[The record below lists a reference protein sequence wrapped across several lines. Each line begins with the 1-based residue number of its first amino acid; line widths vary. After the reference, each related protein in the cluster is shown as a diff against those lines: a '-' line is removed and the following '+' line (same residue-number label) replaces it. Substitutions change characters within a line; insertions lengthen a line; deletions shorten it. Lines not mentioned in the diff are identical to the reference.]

1 MLHILVKHD
10 IKALQ
15 AFVAIVECRGVS
27 AAQARLNMS
36 QSAISTHLAH
46 LESSLG
52 TSLCQRGRSGF
63 ELTRAGERLYHACL
77 RLLQAAQSFQHDMQ
91 AIKREETALS
101 GTLKICMVDHMPDRF
116 TRALAAVI
124 RQTYRLHPDLQL
136 VADIRSPQEIET
148 AVATRQ
154 TDLGI
159 GYFAQ
164 PLKNLRY
171 RPVLQEMQ
179 HIYCHHSHP
188 AAHDSDLS
196 IARLETE
203 YAWVRRGYLLSPSLS
218 TLNPLHLTAT
228 AYHME
233 VTLLF
238 ILAGSHIG
246 FLPCD
251 YAAPLAAAGTLK
263 ALLPQETAYSV
274 QHMAVYRP
282 ESDPRVEWVLQ
293 QLLGLLESGTAV
305 RQHETG
311 GGKQAT

>member
-1 MLHILVKHD
+1 MLHILLKHD

-15 AFVAIVECRGVS
+15 AFVAIVECRGIS

-46 LESSLG
+46 LEASLG
-52 TSLCQRGRSGF
+52 VSLCQRGRRGF
-63 ELTRAGERLYHACL
+63 ATTRAGEQLYRACL
-77 RLLQAAQSFQHDMQ
+77 RLLQATQEFHHDMQ
-91 AIKREETALS
+91 GIRQQCQRFS
-101 GTLKICMVDHMPDRF
+101 GVLRLCMVDHMPDHF
-116 TRALAAVI
+116 TGVLAELI
-124 RQTYRLHPDLQL
+124 RQTYRHHPDLQL

-154 TDLGI
+154 MDLGI

-171 RPVLQEMQ
+171 RPVLQETQ
-179 HIYCHHSHP
+179 YIYCHRDHP
-188 AAHDSDLS
+188 AAQDPDLS
-196 IARLETE
+196 VAKLEQE

-218 TLNPLHLTAT
+218 HLQPQQITAT

-246 FLPCD
+246 FLPHD
-251 YAAPLAAAGTLK
+251 YAAPLVDQGTLQV
-263 ALLPQETAYSV
+263 LLPAKTAYQV
-274 QHMAVYRP
+274 QHMAVFRP
-282 ESDPRVEWVLQ
+282 ENDIRIDWILQ
-293 QLLGLLESGTAV
+293 QLQT
-305 RQHETG
+305 
-311 GGKQAT
+311 